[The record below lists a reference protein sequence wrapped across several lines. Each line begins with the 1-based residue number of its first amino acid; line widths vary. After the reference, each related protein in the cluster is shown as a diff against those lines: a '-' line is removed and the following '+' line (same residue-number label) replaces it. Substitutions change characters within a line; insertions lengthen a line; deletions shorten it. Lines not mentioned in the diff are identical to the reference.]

1 MNGNPA
7 DRTRRYVRGLRIG
20 QGRHAGEP
28 FEVLRWQSRFLRG
41 ALAPGVSES
50 ALTLARGGG
59 KSTFTAAIACAALD
73 GPLAEPAAEVLVVAS
88 SHEQGQIVFRHVQRF
103 LADKIEAGE
112 FRMQDTVNTSRLTHR
127 RTGTMLTV
135 KGSDPRRLHGA
146 APSLTI
152 ADELAQWPLP
162 RVDAMLAALRT
173 AAGKIPG
180 SRLFLIGTR
189 PADAAHPFAT
199 ALREADYAQIHAAA
213 PDDSPFARRTWRRAN
228 PSLDHMPDLAEA
240 IAREAKA
247 AKRDSSLLPSFKA
260 LRLNMG
266 VADTEQATL
275 LEAGTWAGIEGDA
288 PRAGRCVWGLDLG
301 TSAAQSAVA
310 AYWPQTGRLEAMA
323 AFPWEPSLAERGLRD
338 GVGPLYQL
346 CFDRGELVRA
356 GRRAV
361 ELELLFRQALARFGA
376 PAAIAADRWREAEA
390 YDALNTAGVP
400 IAPFD
405 TRGQGFKDG
414 AEDVRTFRR
423 ACLEGKVRPVASLLM
438 RHAMG
443 EARVV
448 MDPAGNSKLS
458 KGSEGGR
465 RLRARDDAA
474 AAAIVAIALGSRLDV
489 ATRRPL
495 RTAIVDGAA

>member
-1 MNGNPA
+1 MSAA
-7 DRTRRYVRGLRIG
+7 DRTRRYVRGLVIG
-20 QGRHAGEP
+20 QGRRSGQP

-41 ALAPGVSES
+41 ALEPGVSES

-103 LADKIEAGE
+103 LADKIAAGA
-112 FRMQDTVNTSRLTHR
+112 FRMQDTVNSSRLTHR

-152 ADELAQWPLP
+152 ADELAQWPNP
-162 RVDAMLAALRT
+162 RIGEMLAALRT

-189 PADAAHPFAT
+189 PADEAHPFAT
-199 ALREADYAQIHAAA
+199 ALREADYCQVHAAR
-213 PDDSPFARRTWRRAN
+213 PGDSPFARSTWRRAN
-228 PSLDHMPDLAEA
+228 PSLAHMPDLEVA

-247 AKRDSSLLPSFKA
+247 ARRDPSLMASFKA

-266 VADTEQATL
+266 VAETEQAML
-275 LEAGTWAGIEGDA
+275 LGADTWAAIEGGA
-288 PRAGRCVWGLDLG
+288 EREGRPVWGLDLG
-301 TSAAQSAVA
+301 TSASQSAVA
-310 AYWPQTGRLEAMA
+310 AYWPESGRLEVLA
-323 AFPWEPSLAERGLRD
+323 AFPWEPSLSERGLRD
-338 GVGPLYQL
+338 GVGNLYLL
-346 CFDRGELVRA
+346 CFDRGELIRA

-361 ELELLFRQALARFGA
+361 ELESLFRQALARFGP
-376 PAAIAADRWREAEA
+376 PAAIAGDRWRDAEA
-390 YDALNTAGVP
+390 FDALNSAGVP
-400 IAPFD
+400 LAAFEA
-405 TRGQGFKDG
+405 RGQGFKDG
-414 AEDVRTFRR
+414 AEDVRAFRR
-423 ACLEGKVRPVASLLM
+423 GCLEGKVRPVESLLL
-438 RHAMG
+438 RHAMS

-448 MDPAGNSKLS
+448 MDPAGNAKLA
-458 KGSEGGR
+458 KQSEAGR

-474 AAAIVAIALGSRLDV
+474 AAAIVAVALGSRLE
-489 ATRRPL
+489 AAPARRPM
-495 RTAIVDGAA
+495 RSAIVG

>member
-1 MNGNPA
+1 MNAA

-20 QGRHAGEP
+20 QGRHAGQP

-41 ALAPGVSES
+41 ALADGVSES
-50 ALTLARGGG
+50 ALSLARGGG

-112 FRMQDTVNTSRLTHR
+112 FRMQDTVNTSRLTSR

-146 APSLTI
+146 APALTI
-152 ADELAQWPLP
+152 ADELAQWPTP

-189 PADAAHPFAT
+189 PADEAHPFAT
-199 ALREADYAQIHAAA
+199 ALREADYSQVHAAR
-213 PDDSPFARRTWRRAN
+213 PDDSPFARSTWRRAN
-228 PSLDHMPDLAEA
+228 PSLGHMPDLLEA

-247 AKRDSSLLPSFKA
+247 ARRDSSLLPSFKA

-266 VADTEQATL
+266 VADTEQAML
-275 LEAGTWAGIEGDA
+275 LEAGSWAAIEGGA
-288 PRAGRCVWGLDLG
+288 ERAVRCVWGLDLG

-310 AYWPQTGRLEAMA
+310 AYWPETGRLEALA
-323 AFPWEPSLAERGLRD
+323 AFPWEPSLSERGLRD
-338 GVGPLYQL
+338 GVGNLYLL
-346 CFDRGELVRA
+346 CFDRGELIRA

-361 ELELLFRQALARFGA
+361 ELESLFRQALARFGA
-376 PAAIAADRWREAEA
+376 PAAIGGDRWRDAEA
-390 YDALNTAGVP
+390 FDALNAAGVP
-400 IAPFD
+400 LCEFMP
-405 TRGQGFKDG
+405 RGQGYKDG
-414 AEDVRTFRR
+414 AEDVRAFRR
-423 ACLEGKVRPVASLLM
+423 ACLEGRVRPVESLLL
-438 RHAMG
+438 RHAMS

-448 MDPAGNSKLS
+448 MDPAGNSKLA
-458 KGSEGGR
+458 KQSEGGR

-474 AAAIVAIALGSRLDV
+474 AAAIVAVALGARQDV
-489 ATRRPL
+489 VARRPM